1 MPNLPWGFTNST
13 AAAGDV
19 VVKRYV
25 GPDAAARRTAER
37 AFFTAF
43 AGVLPVPRVLSAA
56 DCPELHTQRL
66 PGVCGTDV
74 IEEGHAGWVF
84 PTAGALLRNVAQN
97 AELLP
102 GRGATV
108 VHGDFGPQNLL
119 VDTGARVVTG
129 LVDAE
134 WSGRA
139 GPDSEDADAAWF
151 EWIIRF
157 HHPRLV
163 ATLPAFYSG
172 YGRLPAWPVRHELM
186 LRRCDQML
194 DFAGRRDAA
203 GVERWRERLAATRS
217 SASRSTRQEN
227 GRGAIAAA
235 VACAIAR
242 RSRR

>member
-74 IEEGHAGWVF
+74 IEEGHAEWVF
-84 PTAGALLRNVAQN
+84 PAAGALLRNVAQN

-108 VHGDFGPQNLL
+108 LL
-119 VDTGARVVTG
+119 
-129 LVDAE
+129 
-134 WSGRA
+134 GRA
-139 GPDSEDADAAWF
+139 GL
-151 EWIIRF
+151 
-157 HHPRLV
+157 PRRRV
-163 ATLPAFYSG
+163 VVVLPAALRPARAALG
-172 YGRLPAWPVRHELM
+172 PPLPFTLVL
-186 LRRCDQML
+186 
-194 DFAGRRDAA
+194 G
-203 GVERWRERLAATRS
+203 
-217 SASRSTRQEN
+217 
-227 GRGAIAAA
+227 
-235 VACAIAR
+235 
-242 RSRR
+242 